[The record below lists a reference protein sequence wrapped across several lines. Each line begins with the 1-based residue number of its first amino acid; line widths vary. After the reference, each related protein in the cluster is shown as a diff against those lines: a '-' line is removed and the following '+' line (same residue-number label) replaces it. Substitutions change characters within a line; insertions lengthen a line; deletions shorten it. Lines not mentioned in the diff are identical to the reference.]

1 MKSRNIKSGWRAGGL
16 WPLNPQKALR
26 SERILPSKPKT
37 PPQIPQT
44 PLPLPGLMLTQTPQ
58 NGTDVFHCV
67 RDLEGDQDTRHW
79 RHLARKLGK
88 QLDRHIFQHEADQ
101 AKIQQLE
108 AQLERC
114 QRKKKAQVK
123 PNPNEKLV
131 NIENVIATKERMAK
145 EEEAQKQNAKA

>member
-1 MKSRNIKSGWRAGGL
+1 M
-16 WPLNPQKALR
+16 
-26 SERILPSKPKT
+26 
-37 PPQIPQT
+37 
-44 PLPLPGLMLTQTPQ
+44 
-58 NGTDVFHCV
+58 

-123 PNPNEKLV
+123 PNPNEKFV

-145 EEEAQKQNAKA
+145 EEEAQKQNAKAWAKKGILTTETSNYTFESMCFEWQLGDKIYSLFLFVLFCLVV